1 MVFEKDT
8 INSFFNESYSK
19 DHIATRIKEVL
30 KGKVGFYSVGLYPAS
45 LAYNCAMQTD
55 GNRLLLAPRPN
66 RNLLGAFP
74 KQIVDGM
81 DQEGVNR
88 GLGIVSASEI
98 DKIGIVAATKL
109 SMVQAVG
116 KLKGRPDFL
125 LIDAV
130 DLEET
135 GIDYKSIIK
144 GDQTCLSIAAASIV
158 AKVHR
163 DNLMLIADQDYPGY
177 GFSQHKGYP
186 TKFHVQK
193 LIELGPSPIHR
204 VSFAPVRRYIGDKY
218 IQE

>member
-1 MVFEKDT
+1 MQYRHSKKSFWQENMDIKLAGVDEVGRGPIAGPVVSGALVFDIGLDLKWVYD
-8 INSFFNESYSK
+8 IRDSK
-19 DHIATRIKEVL
+19 QLSD
-30 KGKVGFYSVGLYPAS
+30 
-45 LAYNCAMQTD
+45 
-55 GNRLLLAPRPN
+55 
-66 RNLLGAFP
+66 
-74 KQIVDGM
+74 KQRRRIVDGM